1 MMKLSQ
7 YKLQNTI
14 ASGSTSG
21 TTYSEKPIRGIIRGV
36 YVEFTN
42 STPASSSDRDVDI
55 YEMNPYDSDDTS
67 DALQHILDVGGVGAD
82 PAADNSIYYPETKM
96 QDYQGTDLDLS
107 DTEGGNVAKYGKF
120 LSFGHKIC
128 LSVSSA
134 AAGDITTVYL
144 LVEEF

>member
-1 MMKLSQ
+1 MMKITQ

-14 ASGSTSG
+14 AEGETSG
-21 TTYSEKPIRGIIRGV
+21 ETYSTKPIRGIIKAI

-55 YEMNPYDSDDTS
+55 YEMNPFDDDDTT
-67 DALQHILDVGGVGAD
+67 DAVQHILDIGGVGAA
-82 PAADNSIYYPETKM
+82 PADDNTIYYPETKM

-107 DTEGGNVAKYGKF
+107 DTEGGNIAKYGKF
-120 LSFGHKIC
+120 ITFGHKIC

-144 LVEEF
+144 VVEEF